1 MAVVVRRKDRE
12 AVDFGRA
19 EITVTYDD
27 VGSTIDFAG
36 IVGGFT
42 IVDANVTVEEAFE
55 NADNTISVGL
65 TGSLEKFV
73 TKTAV
78 NAVKGLGFTNIQYK
92 ADKPTSIYVDV
103 KGSASTTGKAVVSI
117 VYSKN
122 ASSRTDY

>member
-19 EITVTYDD
+19 EITVTHDD

-42 IVDANVTVEEAFE
+42 IVDANVTVEEAFA

-73 TKTAV
+73 TKAAA

>member
-42 IVDANVTVEEAFE
+42 VVDANVTVEEAFA

>member
-27 VGSTIDFAG
+27 IGSTIDFAG

-42 IVDANVTVEEAFE
+42 IVDANVTVEEAFA

-73 TKTAV
+73 TKAAA

-103 KGSASTTGKAVVSI
+103 KGTASTTGKAVVSI

>member
-42 IVDANVTVEEAFE
+42 IVDANVTVEEAFK

-73 TKTAV
+73 TKAAV